1 MLVEKIYILGALLK
15 LPFFTHDEE
24 MKNWAN
30 SYLTFHSWS
39 FSLCCVVVSGFLS
52 GSGWSRMEKTRAA
65 MSPKRITAAPNKNK
79 YLFFNIVI
87 LPFIVNG

>member
-39 FSLCCVVVSGFLS
+39 PRHMLMKPLSVVNIPYFHLLFHL
-52 GSGWSRMEKTRAA
+52 KK
-65 MSPKRITAAPNKNK
+65 KRTV
-79 YLFFNIVI
+79 Y
-87 LPFIVNG
+87 

>member
-39 FSLCCVVVSGFLS
+39 LLNS
-52 GSGWSRMEKTRAA
+52 M
-65 MSPKRITAAPNKNK
+65 ITK
-79 YLFFNIVI
+79 I
-87 LPFIVNG
+87 L

>member
-39 FSLCCVVVSGFLS
+39 PECTKYDTCNGQ
-52 GSGWSRMEKTRAA
+52 EKKEAQ
-65 MSPKRITAAPNKNK
+65 
-79 YLFFNIVI
+79 
-87 LPFIVNG
+87 

>member
-30 SYLTFHSWS
+30 SYLTFHSYNPP
-39 FSLCCVVVSGFLS
+39 FCERHQSGY
-52 GSGWSRMEKTRAA
+52 ETRRPFVT
-65 MSPKRITAAPNKNK
+65 SI
-79 YLFFNIVI
+79 I
-87 LPFIVNG
+87 LI

>member
-39 FSLCCVVVSGFLS
+39 PLVLLTLTTMV
-52 GSGWSRMEKTRAA
+52 EKIRAA
-65 MSPKRITAAPNKNK
+65 SSKEAAQTGGT
-79 YLFFNIVI
+79 FQ
-87 LPFIVNG
+87 

>member
-39 FSLCCVVVSGFLS
+39 PILNCNHFVLIKLI
-52 GSGWSRMEKTRAA
+52 GS
-65 MSPKRITAAPNKNK
+65 
-79 YLFFNIVI
+79 
-87 LPFIVNG
+87 FIPQ

>member
-39 FSLCCVVVSGFLS
+39 LRKF
-52 GSGWSRMEKTRAA
+52 
-65 MSPKRITAAPNKNK
+65 
-79 YLFFNIVI
+79 
-87 LPFIVNG
+87 FIVFKHNYCFLIYTISRI

>member
-39 FSLCCVVVSGFLS
+39 LFLFIHSPEIFLKLATSFNVKPEQILVFEDSLVAL
-52 GSGWSRMEKTRAA
+52 R
-65 MSPKRITAAPNKNK
+65 TAKSA
-79 YLFFNIVI
+79 
-87 LPFIVNG
+87 

>member
-39 FSLCCVVVSGFLS
+39 PSLRLIITFLPS
-52 GSGWSRMEKTRAA
+52 ALIFVDKLQGDDR
-65 MSPKRITAAPNKNK
+65 
-79 YLFFNIVI
+79 
-87 LPFIVNG
+87 

>member
-39 FSLCCVVVSGFLS
+39 PFFFGFEELFC
-52 GSGWSRMEKTRAA
+52 
-65 MSPKRITAAPNKNK
+65 MSALYHAPQ
-79 YLFFNIVI
+79 YPL
-87 LPFIVNG
+87 

>member
-39 FSLCCVVVSGFLS
+39 PSKIIPEMISVTKALRSS
-52 GSGWSRMEKTRAA
+52 SYKA
-65 MSPKRITAAPNKNK
+65 
-79 YLFFNIVI
+79 
-87 LPFIVNG
+87 

>member
-39 FSLCCVVVSGFLS
+39 PRLRQKYRIPLAIAP
-52 GSGWSRMEKTRAA
+52 TR
-65 MSPKRITAAPNKNK
+65 
-79 YLFFNIVI
+79 
-87 LPFIVNG
+87 

>member
-39 FSLCCVVVSGFLS
+39 PPFY
-52 GSGWSRMEKTRAA
+52 SRVL
-65 MSPKRITAAPNKNK
+65 
-79 YLFFNIVI
+79 YLGT
-87 LPFIVNG
+87 LLQK

>member
-30 SYLTFHSWS
+30 SYLTFHSY
-39 FSLCCVVVSGFLS
+39 LPVFL
-52 GSGWSRMEKTRAA
+52 RKTP
-65 MSPKRITAAPNKNK
+65 MG
-79 YLFFNIVI
+79 L
-87 LPFIVNG
+87 

>member
-30 SYLTFHSWS
+30 SYLTFQTWS
-39 FSLCCVVVSGFLS
+39 LPDSVPSLLTPI
-52 GSGWSRMEKTRAA
+52 E
-65 MSPKRITAAPNKNK
+65 
-79 YLFFNIVI
+79 L
-87 LPFIVNG
+87 

>member
-39 FSLCCVVVSGFLS
+39 
-52 GSGWSRMEKTRAA
+52 
-65 MSPKRITAAPNKNK
+65 PITNNNDLNYISST
-79 YLFFNIVI
+79 YL
-87 LPFIVNG
+87 

>member
-39 FSLCCVVVSGFLS
+39 PWEKDEYCSLCPGRL
-52 GSGWSRMEKTRAA
+52 
-65 MSPKRITAAPNKNK
+65 
-79 YLFFNIVI
+79 
-87 LPFIVNG
+87 

>member
-15 LPFFTHDEE
+15 LPFFTHDGE

-39 FSLCCVVVSGFLS
+39 PEIICVNKMCTFLYPIFHGEWVLS
-52 GSGWSRMEKTRAA
+52 MLFELVTQTSHT
-65 MSPKRITAAPNKNK
+65 NK
-79 YLFFNIVI
+79 VC
-87 LPFIVNG
+87 

>member
-39 FSLCCVVVSGFLS
+39 PFSH
-52 GSGWSRMEKTRAA
+52 
-65 MSPKRITAAPNKNK
+65 IND
-79 YLFFNIVI
+79 YL
-87 LPFIVNG
+87 

>member
-39 FSLCCVVVSGFLS
+39 PLMIIPRNVLPTNAFVHY
-52 GSGWSRMEKTRAA
+52 
-65 MSPKRITAAPNKNK
+65 PK
-79 YLFFNIVI
+79 
-87 LPFIVNG
+87 

>member
-30 SYLTFHSWS
+30 SYLTFHSCSQRTPTDGFAEQNGRDAERSGLTYS
-39 FSLCCVVVSGFLS
+39 F
-52 GSGWSRMEKTRAA
+52 
-65 MSPKRITAAPNKNK
+65 
-79 YLFFNIVI
+79 
-87 LPFIVNG
+87 

>member
-39 FSLCCVVVSGFLS
+39 SLYKKQIQMVLS
-52 GSGWSRMEKTRAA
+52 LK
-65 MSPKRITAAPNKNK
+65 
-79 YLFFNIVI
+79 I
-87 LPFIVNG
+87 LHLI

>member
-39 FSLCCVVVSGFLS
+39 
-52 GSGWSRMEKTRAA
+52 
-65 MSPKRITAAPNKNK
+65 P
-79 YLFFNIVI
+79 LFICSHAGIIHIPAIFCIVI
-87 LPFIVNG
+87 ILTMN

>member
-39 FSLCCVVVSGFLS
+39 PYKTLILMQDNYITFQSIIVTLYTL
-52 GSGWSRMEKTRAA
+52 RM
-65 MSPKRITAAPNKNK
+65 
-79 YLFFNIVI
+79 LHIVI
-87 LPFIVNG
+87 T